1 MTNGDASIELCI
13 CDQNGLPCIEMAWDD
28 DRFQAVLQ
36 TTGAKKK
43 TTKPAEPTYCKG
55 IPTKGKAPE
64 GDNL

>member
-1 MTNGDASIELCI
+1 
-13 CDQNGLPCIEMAWDD
+13 MAWDD